1 MLRIIRIPRVVSHVP
16 FAQIRIRSYAKASPL
31 GVDQSVENNLQTETN
46 RLSKTLTKFWE
57 QVSLEETDDS
67 VTVKLDS
74 KPLRTPLG
82 HPLSL
87 PPSRKL
93 LSVMLLNEWSNLPS
107 LSIKPHVLPLTS
119 LVSRCI
125 DLEMTNKPGAD
136 PELVAKIGGNR
147 EKLTQ
152 DLLRYLDT
160 DTLLV
165 FSPAK
170 EYEGAL
176 RKAQN
181 EMYIPF
187 IAGVEKFL
195 TKFST
200 DGKPVKL
207 QILDADL
214 HGLRGN
220 AQKEET
226 ARAAKAYLDSLSL
239 WDLAIFEKTVL
250 TTKSF
255 ICGLL
260 LLLNKS
266 GNVTDIPE
274 LKCSMEDIARAATLE
289 TIYQVERW
297 GEVEDT
303 HDVDKRDVRR
313 NIHAAAIVAYEIPS
327 KSK

>member
-1 MLRIIRIPRVVSHVP
+1 MLRLSRPFRLVSPTVLSRVRCY
-16 FAQIRIRSYAKASPL
+16 AQASPL
-31 GVDQSVENNLQTETN
+31 GVDHSTENNLQTETN

-57 QVSLEETDDS
+57 QVSLEETPEN
-67 VTVKLDS
+67 VTIKLDS

-82 HPLSL
+82 NPLTL
-87 PPSRKL
+87 PQSRKL
-93 LSVMLLNEWSNLPS
+93 LSVMVLNEWSNLPS
-107 LSIKPHVLPLTS
+107 LSVKPYVLPLTS

-125 DLEMTNKPGAD
+125 DLEKANEDGVD

-147 EKLTQ
+147 EKLTEG
-152 DLLRYLDT
+152 LLRYLDT

-165 FSPAK
+165 FSPEN

-176 RKAQN
+176 RKAQD
-181 EMYIPF
+181 ELYLPI
-187 IAGVEKFL
+187 ISGVEKFL
-195 TKFST
+195 SQINK
-200 DGKPVKL
+200 DKKEVKL

-220 AQKEET
+220 AQSEET
-226 ARAAKAYLDSLSL
+226 REVAKQYLDSLSV

-266 GNVTDIPE
+266 ATVTNIPE
-274 LKCSMEDIARAATLE
+274 LQVSMEDIARAATLE

-313 NIHAAAIVAYEIPS
+313 NIHAAAIVAFGPPTSS
-327 KSK
+327 K

>member
-1 MLRIIRIPRVVSHVP
+1 MLSL
-16 FAQIRIRSYAKASPL
+16 IRSSRLVSLTKVLQLRCYAQASPL
-31 GVDQSVENNLQTETN
+31 GIDQSVENNLQTETN

-57 QVSLEETDDS
+57 QVSLEETDDKI
-67 VTVKLDS
+67 TVQLDS

-82 HPLSL
+82 YPLSL
-87 PPSRKL
+87 PHSRKL
-93 LSVMLLNEWSNLPS
+93 LSVMLLNEWSNIPS
-107 LSIKPHVLPLTS
+107 LSIKPHALPLTS

-125 DLEMTNKPGAD
+125 DLEMANAPGVD
-136 PELVAKIGGNR
+136 PELIAKIGGNR
-147 EKLTQ
+147 DGMTD

-165 FSPAK
+165 FSPVK

-176 RKAQN
+176 RKGQD
-181 EMYIPF
+181 EMYLPLIS
-187 IAGVEKFL
+187 GVEKFL
-195 TKFST
+195 TQLRGDKT
-200 DGKPVKL
+200 PVKL
-207 QILDADL
+207 LTLDGDL

-220 AQKEET
+220 AQSKET
-226 ARAAKAYLDSLSL
+226 RQIARQYLDSLSL
-239 WDLAIFEKTVL
+239 WDLAVFEKTVL

-266 GNVTDIPE
+266 ANVANIPE
-274 LKCSMEDIARAATLE
+274 LKVSMEDIARAATLE

-313 NIHAAAIVAYEIPS
+313 NVNAAAIVAFNSPASS
-327 KSK
+327 K